1 MKLYIIDHPFHFEA
15 ENLCRLFYP
24 EETIEKCTQDG
35 PCAGRDVW
43 TCAREDGGQQVYTVR
58 SGSVE
63 REDCVPADA
72 EKHEREYRMMALLF
86 EVLCTVSG
94 YHPRWGMLT
103 GVRPA
108 KLMNR
113 LAEQEGLDAAR
124 SIFVEQYRVDPDKA
138 ELAARVAAREREIM
152 DACGPRSFSFYAA
165 VPFCPSRCSYCS
177 FVSHS
182 ITAAGKLIGPYVDLL
197 CREIALTGSQARACE
212 LALESVYI
220 GGGTPSVLTAEQIT
234 QVTGAVTAAFGT
246 EIREFTFEAGRPDTI
261 TPEKLA
267 AARAGGVNRISIN
280 PQTFNDEVLVRIGRR
295 HTSAQTLEA
304 YRAAVDAGFREINMD
319 LIAGLP
325 GDTVDSFVRTVETAI
340 ALDPANITVHTLALK
355 RSSAIVSNHENVR
368 AGALLTDRMLEE
380 AQRRLYGA
388 GYAPYYMYRQSR
400 SLGNLENVGWSHPG
414 HECAYNV
421 YMMEESHTVLAA
433 GAGSVTKLRDP
444 NSEYLERIFDY
455 KYPYEYIGRFD
466 EMIRRKDRIIEFCR
480 SYL

>member
-1 MKLYIIDHPFHFEA
+1 MKLYIINHPFHFEA

-24 EETIEKCTQDG
+24 EEAVEKCTQDG
-35 PCAGRDVW
+35 PCTGRDVW
-43 TCAREDGGQQVYTVR
+43 TCAHENGGQTVYTVR
-58 SGSVE
+58 SGGVIRTDSGPVD
-63 REDCVPADA
+63 EDR
-72 EKHEREYRMMALLF
+72 HEREYRMMALLF
-86 EVLCTVSG
+86 DVLCTVSG

-113 LAEQEGLDAAR
+113 LAEQEGADAAHTTF
-124 SIFVEQYRVDPDKA
+124 INKYRVDPDKA
-138 ELAARVAAREREIM
+138 ELTARVAAREREIIS
-152 DACGPRSFSFYAA
+152 ACGPRSFSFYAS

-182 ITAAGKLIGPYVDLL
+182 IATAGKLIGPYVDLM
-197 CREIALTGSQARACE
+197 CRETALTGEQARACG
-212 LALESVYI
+212 LKLESVYI
-220 GGGTPSVLTAEQIT
+220 GGGTPTVLTADQIAR
-234 QVTGAVTAAFGT
+234 VTGAVTAAFGGG
-246 EIREFTFEAGRPDTI
+246 IGEFTFEAGRPDTI

-280 PQTFNDEVLVRIGRR
+280 PQTFNDEVLVRIGRK

-325 GDTVDSFVRTVETAI
+325 GDTPDSFARTVDMAI

-355 RSSAIVSNHENVR
+355 RSSSIVERREDVR
-368 AGALLTDRMLEE
+368 AGAMMTDQMLEA
-380 AQRRLYGA
+380 AQHRLRAA
-388 GYAPYYMYRQSR
+388 GYEPYYMYRQSR

-433 GAGSVTKLRDP
+433 GAGSVTKLKDP
-444 NSEYLERIFDY
+444 NSEHLERIFDY
-455 KYPYEYIGRFD
+455 KYPYEYISRFD
-466 EMIRRKDRIIEFCR
+466 EMIGRKDRIIEFCR